1 MQPGEFTLP
10 GSLRALPWRQ
20 SHSIIKR
27 PCSDPLHKSSHSGYL
42 LQSQKR
48 GLCHVRTSMDPKQNS
63 SCRDVVRQ
71 NSLATNLPFP
81 GCVPAALLRSGVA
94 ALCSHG
100 STGKYSWILQSKRHP
115 NTKRELKWAQ
125 GECYSHSL
133 HSLARVTGVPTS
145 QTIHKIRRDSDMLQH
160 TVINETA
167 IYAIILMQSTLGPIS
182 SRKLMTLYSTVQHWA
197 VTLAKRKKKAPNY
210 SVVVLLPD
218 FQGQLG
224 GGRWPELYFRFQNI
238 NRITN

>member
-10 GSLRALPWRQ
+10 GSLRALPRRQ

-27 PCSDPLHKSSHSGYL
+27 PCSGPLYKSSHSGYL
-42 LQSQKR
+42 LQSQEH
-48 GLCHVRTSMDPKQNS
+48 GLCHVRTSTDPKQNS
-63 SCRDVVRQ
+63 SCRDVVQQ

-94 ALCSHG
+94 ALHSHG
-100 STGKYSWILQSKRHP
+100 STGKCSWILQSKRHP
-115 NTKRELKWAQ
+115 NMKRELKRAQ

-133 HSLARVTGVPTS
+133 HPLARVTGVPTS
-145 QTIHKIRRDSDMLQH
+145 QTIHKIRQDSDTLQH

-182 SRKLMTLYSTVQHWA
+182 SRKLMTLYSTVQH
-197 VTLAKRKKKAPNY
+197 
-210 SVVVLLPD
+210 
-218 FQGQLG
+218 
-224 GGRWPELYFRFQNI
+224 
-238 NRITN
+238 